1 MASEA
6 KKRVERVLVML
17 DEDELSALD
26 TWRFEHR
33 MPSRSATI
41 RELLRKG
48 LSGTDSEDA
57 SQGRK
62 SESFGVIAASAPG
75 ND

>member
-1 MASEA
+1 MASAA

-17 DEDELSALD
+17 DDDELRALD

-41 RELLRKG
+41 RELLRRG
-48 LSGTDSEDA
+48 IAVGESGDA
-57 SQGRK
+57 TQGRK
-62 SESFGVIAASAPG
+62 SESFGMIADGSL

>member
-1 MASEA
+1 MALEA

-17 DEDELSALD
+17 DENELSALD

-48 LSGTDSEDA
+48 LSGEDSNDA
-57 SQGRK
+57 LQGRK
-62 SESFGVIAASAPG
+62 SESFGVIADVAPG
-75 ND
+75 DD

>member
-1 MASEA
+1 MASAA

-17 DEDELSALD
+17 DEDELRALD

-48 LSGTDSEDA
+48 LTGVDPTHAE
-57 SQGRK
+57 QHRK
-62 SESFGVIAASAPG
+62 SESFGVIANGPLG
-75 ND
+75 D

>member
-1 MASEA
+1 MDSTG

-17 DEDELSALD
+17 DEDELRALD

-41 RELLRKG
+41 RELLRRG
-48 LSGTDSEDA
+48 LAGLDSEHA
-57 SQGRK
+57 KQGRK
-62 SESFGVIAASAPG
+62 SGSFGVIADASFG
-75 ND
+75 D